1 MTESYVPGFWLWRMV
16 ILLPL
21 LVILVTYAVGTSEN
35 RMQNYFLNQQ
45 KVILLCKGYKRCCG
59 SCYCNN
65 GEF

>member
-21 LVILVTYAVGTSEN
+21 LVILVTYAV
-35 RMQNYFLNQQ
+35 
-45 KVILLCKGYKRCCG
+45 ILLCKGYKRCCG

-65 GEF
+65 GFH